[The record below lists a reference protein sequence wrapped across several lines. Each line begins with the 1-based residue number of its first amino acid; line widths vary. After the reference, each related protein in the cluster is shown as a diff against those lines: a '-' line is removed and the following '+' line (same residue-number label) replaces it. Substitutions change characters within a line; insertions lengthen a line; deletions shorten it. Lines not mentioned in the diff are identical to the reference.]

1 MLTFKEFKAKLEDA
15 CLYAINHNKIKIQSN
30 AINANCCCPLGVKE
44 RIKEY
49 CHYPNS
55 ARAARIWN
63 IHRDE
68 ASAFILGFSNFS
80 IENCCNENYYNLGI
94 LYRNKFG

>member
-49 CHYPNS
+49 CQNMEYS
-55 ARAARIWN
+55 
-63 IHRDE
+63 
-68 ASAFILGFSNFS
+68 S
-80 IENCCNENYYNLGI
+80 
-94 LYRNKFG
+94 